1 MSMVP
6 LVLVAVTPL
15 DNAIAKQTSKERLAT
30 IAKTAS
36 MIFQPVNHAIAMST
50 DPMDLIVMTMEFVFA
65 KQTLMETS
73 VTSVKTGTKVILY
86 VMNANQVSLDIPLV
100 KVNKKINNN
109 WILFY

>member
-6 LVLVAVTPL
+6 LVLVAATPL
-15 DNAIAKQTSKERLAT
+15 DNAVAKQTSKERLVI
-30 IAKTAS
+30 IAKTVS
-36 MIFQPVNHAIAMST
+36 MISQPVNHAIAMST

-100 KVNKKINNN
+100 KVNKKINKN
-109 WILFY
+109 